1 MKKFKLIK
9 SVIAY
14 IDRKNID
21 TDAIIP
27 KQYLKAVTR
36 EGFGETLFDDW
47 RYLEPGKLGDDHSAR
62 KKNPEF
68 FLYNPNYKDAKILVT
83 GENFGCGSSREHA
96 VWALMDYGFQAVI
109 ATSFAD
115 IFYNN
120 CFKNGL
126 LPIVLKEDDIKK
138 IIDDIKIRN
147 SIYFVNLE
155 NQIISCDDFEIAFE
169 IDQRR
174 KKVLIE
180 GLDDI
185 SETLKLSEKIKNY
198 ENERAIIV
206 PWIFNG

>member
-1 MKKFKLIK
+1 
-9 SVIAY
+9 
-14 IDRKNID
+14 
-21 TDAIIP
+21 
-27 KQYLKAVTR
+27 
-36 EGFGETLFDDW
+36 
-47 RYLEPGKLGDDHSAR
+47 
-62 KKNPEF
+62 
-68 FLYNPNYKDAKILVT
+68 
-83 GENFGCGSSREHA
+83 
-96 VWALMDYGFQAVI
+96 MDYGFDAVI
-109 ATSFAD
+109 STSFAD